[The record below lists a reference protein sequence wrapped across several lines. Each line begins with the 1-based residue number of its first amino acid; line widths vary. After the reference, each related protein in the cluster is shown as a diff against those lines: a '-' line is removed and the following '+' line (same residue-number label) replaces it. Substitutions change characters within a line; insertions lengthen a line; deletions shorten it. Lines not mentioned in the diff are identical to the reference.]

1 MIGVF
6 LVFGLEIKL
15 KEYDYKIAFEISNL
29 RVPSTCTDMLTNS
42 IKSSYWLVA
51 TIQPALV
58 VSERFLKYKG
68 KDEMVLEYRSRDIFC
83 RLNSIELFYY
93 TVGFI

>member
-58 VSERFLKYKG
+58 VRISAHLLTSLLTCCG
-68 KDEMVLEYRSRDIFC
+68 RD
-83 RLNSIELFYY
+83 
-93 TVGFI
+93 